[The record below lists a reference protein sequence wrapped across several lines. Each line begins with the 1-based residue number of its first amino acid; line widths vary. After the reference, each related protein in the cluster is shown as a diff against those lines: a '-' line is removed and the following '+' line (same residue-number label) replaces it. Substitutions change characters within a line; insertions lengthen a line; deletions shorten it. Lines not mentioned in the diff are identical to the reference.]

1 MERTPGEKGLGM
13 RREDPDVSDLE
24 VVATVS
30 DMPPGQ
36 FCAFLRLIERL
47 LEKGIDEKECKER
60 PRDLE
65 APHVLRDLPMNR
77 ADERVRRRCGTEERL
92 EVREAGSRRV
102 PGVDGGGPVGDEIGR
117 ASCRERV

>member
-30 DMPPGQ
+30 DMHPAQ

-47 LEKGIDEKECKER
+47 LER

-102 PGVDGGGPVGDEIGR
+102 PGVDGGGPVGDE
-117 ASCRERV
+117 